1 MARRKPTSIPPDL
14 FDAIVEETERRL
26 LEQRVLIPA
35 DLTEAHARAS
45 YANAVAPAHGARRP
59 APARR
64 NTIATRIAFLVIM
77 ALVLTLSL
85 GFSIAMGLSVA
96 GLFVAF
102 TVLPISAPFFLIGG
116 AVAISLFFL
125 LRFIGRLSGRASEKA
140 DYIRAQK
147 KLRAVERT

>member
-14 FDAIVEETERRL
+14 LQAIVEETERRL

-35 DLTEAHARAS
+35 DLTNAHANAA
-45 YANAVAPAHGARRP
+45 YAHTSAPAQSVR

-77 ALVLTLSL
+77 ALVLALSI

-96 GLFVAF
+96 GLVMAF
-102 TVLPISAPFFLIGG
+102 TILPISAPFFLLGG
-116 AVAISLFFL
+116 VVAISLFFL
-125 LRFIGRLSGRASEKA
+125 FRFIGRLSGRASDKA
-140 DYIRAQK
+140 NYIRAQK
-147 KLRAVERT
+147 RLRRA

>member
-14 FDAIVEETERRL
+14 FDAIVQETERRL

-35 DLTEAHARAS
+35 DLTETHANT
-45 YANAVAPAHGARRP
+45 ANAYTAAPAHS
-59 APARR
+59 APTRARR

-77 ALVLTLSL
+77 ALVLILSL

-102 TVLPISAPFFLIGG
+102 TVLPISAPFFVIGG
-116 AVAISLFFL
+116 VVAISLFFL
-125 LRFIGRLSGRASEKA
+125 FRFIGRLSGRASEKA

>member
-1 MARRKPTSIPPDL
+1 MATRKPTSIPPDL
-14 FDAIVEETERRL
+14 FDAIVEETQRRM

-35 DLTEAHARAS
+35 DLTNAHTSAP
-45 YANAVAPAHGARRP
+45 YAYTPAPAQIMRS
-59 APARR
+59 PARR
-64 NTIATRIAFLVIM
+64 NTFAARIAFLVIM
-77 ALVLTLSL
+77 AIVLTLSI

-125 LRFIGRLSGRASEKA
+125 FRFIGRLSGRATEKA

-147 KLRAVERT
+147 HARRA

>member
-26 LEQRVLIPA
+26 REQRVLLPA
-35 DLTEAHARAS
+35 DLTNAHSSAAHAYTA
-45 YANAVAPAHGARRP
+45 APAHP

-77 ALVLTLSL
+77 ALVLTLSI
-85 GFSIAMGLSVA
+85 GFSIGLGLSVA